1 MATILIVDDRPTNR
15 QFLLTLLGYGGHR
28 LLEAA
33 NGAEAIESVRAER
46 PDLVITDILMP
57 TMDGYEFVRHLRADP
72 GLASLPVIFYTATYS
87 EPQAKALAD
96 SCGVRIVLP
105 KPCDPER
112 ILAAVNEALGGTDS
126 VPPPRIAEIK
136 DADKPDERHRVDDK
150 LAEYVNELQSVKSKF
165 DDIVEGSVK
174 LRDKRD
180 QVRQLSERF
189 SENVMSLQRI
199 ASRLSA
205 IIEVGMEMTAERN
218 PARLVEL
225 FFAAACDIIDS
236 KYAAVGMLDEQERE
250 LGFVF
255 TKGVEARMY
264 READASRKGVLGAL
278 LAGHRQ
284 VRGQSAGAR
293 IGADELPPAHPRVR
307 NFLGIPV
314 ASKERVYGWLYFADK
329 RGEGEFTEEDERL
342 AGMMAAKLAVL
353 YENAVLYDVIQRHAT
368 QLQIEIAERRRAEQ
382 AVRESEAKFRELIEQ
397 ASDGIF
403 VTDAQGNFKLVN
415 PRFCEMLGYSEE
427 ALLRLSAA
435 DTYAAEEK
443 ALFAQRIADLGEI
456 KTRLFERMMRR
467 KDGTLFPVEMSV
479 RRLSSG
485 MNQGIVRDITERRKA
500 QQALAESQAAL
511 HRAQLLAKLGH
522 ILTQPD
528 RSFERWSDTL
538 PQLIGVEPD
547 RMPRSTREWLDLLH
561 PEDRARFRS
570 TAIEA
575 GRKGQREEVEYRLKR
590 ADGAWI
596 HVRQVIEPLQSQAGA
611 EGGKRWF
618 STLQDVT
625 EQKQAQEALAES
637 EFRFRQLTENITEA
651 FWLTD
656 PFKSEMLY
664 ISAAYE
670 KIWGRS
676 CQALYASPRDWVEAI
691 HPEDRQ
697 RVLDAAIAKQARGD
711 YDEEYRIVRPD
722 GSMRWI
728 RDRAFPVSDSE
739 GRVYRIAGV
748 AEDITERKRAADKI
762 RRLNRVYAVL
772 SGINTL
778 IVRARD
784 RDELFRESCTI
795 AVEAGQFPMA
805 WIGLVDRETTRVKPV
820 AWGGAAEQFLAS
832 APLSMSANRA
842 TSRGLSGS
850 AISEK
855 KAMIANDI
863 QSDSRTQMK
872 EQCRERGINSLA
884 FLPLIVGDEGIGVLA
899 LYASETGFFD
909 EEEMKLLLEL
919 AGDISFALDHIEK
932 EEKLNYLAYY
942 DALTGLANRTLFHE
956 RVDQHVHDAGRTR
969 RKVAVMLIDVD
980 RFKTINDTLG
990 RHAGDEI
997 LKGAVRRMLQYGD
1010 PGHLARINADRFAMV
1025 MPGVN
1030 TEQDVARR
1038 VEEQLRG
1045 CFGEPYRVGG
1055 TELRI
1060 AAKLGIALFPSDGAD
1075 AETLFK
1081 NAEAALKKAK
1091 ASGERYMFYTQEMTE
1106 RIAERLALESKLR
1119 RALERQE
1126 FVLDY

>member
-33 NGAEAIESVRAER
+33 NGAEALERVRAER

-57 TMDGYEFVRHLRADP
+57 TMDGYEFVAHLRADP
-72 GLASLPVIFYTATYS
+72 DLAPMPVIFYTATYS

-112 ILAAVNEALGGTDS
+112 ILAAVNEALGITDS
-126 VPPPRIAEIK
+126 APAPSAGAARNE
-136 DADKPDERHRVDDK
+136 DKAGEPHKVDDQ

-174 LRDKRD
+174 LRTKRA
-180 QVRQLSERF
+180 QVRQLSEQF

-205 IIEVGMEMTAERN
+205 IIEVGMEMRN

-236 KYAAVGMLDEQERE
+236 KYAAIGMLDEQEQALR
-250 LGFVF
+250 FIF
-255 TKGVEARMY
+255 AKGVDVQIY
-264 READASRKGVLGAL
+264 RDADGGRAGILGVLL
-278 LAGHRQ
+278 QGHRPL
-284 VRGQSAGAR
+284 RSRTDAGPD
-293 IGADELPPAHPRVR
+293 GLPTGHPRVR
-307 NFLGIPV
+307 NFLGVPV
-314 ASKERVYGWLYFADK
+314 ASKERVYGWLFFAEK
-329 RGEGEFTEEDERL
+329 RGEGEFSEEDERL

-528 RSFERWSDTL
+528 GSFERWSDTL

-772 SGINTL
+772 SGIPTL

-820 AWGGAAEQFLAS
+820 AWGGGAEQFLAS
-832 APLSMSANRA
+832 APLSMGANRA
-842 TSRGLSGS
+842 AGRGMSGT

-884 FLPLIVGDEGIGVLA
+884 FLPLIVENEGIGVLA
-899 LYASETGFFD
+899 LYASEIGFFD

-942 DALTGLANRTLFHE
+942 DSLTGLANRDLLHE
-956 RVDQHVHDAGRTR
+956 RLTQSVRAASRDE
-969 RKVAVMLIDVD
+969 RKLAVIVLDIE
-980 RFKTINDTLG
+980 RFKAINDSFG
-990 RHAGDEI
+990 RQAGDEL
-997 LKGAVRRMLQYGD
+997 LKQFAAGLGRVSGD
-1010 PGHLARINADRFAMV
+1010 PTRLA
-1025 MPGVN
+1025 
-1030 TEQDVARR
+1030 
-1038 VEEQLRG
+1038 
-1045 CFGEPYRVGG
+1045 RVGG
-1055 TELRI
+1055 DHFVVVLRGLKVEEEVARFYEQRLREYFAQPFRIANHDLRI
-1060 AAKLGIALFPSDGAD
+1060 SAKAGIAIYPNDGSDAD
-1075 AETLFK
+1075 ALLR
-1081 NAEAALKKAK
+1081 NAEAALKKTK
-1091 ASGERYMFYTQEMTE
+1091 ASGERYLFYTQQMTE
-1106 RIAERLALESKLR
+1106 RIA
-1119 RALERQE
+1119 
-1126 FVLDY
+1126 

>member
-691 HPEDRQ
+691 HPRDRQ

-832 APLSMSANRA
+832 APLSMGANRA
-842 TSRGLSGS
+842 AGRGMSGT

-956 RVDQHVHDAGRTR
+956 RVDQHVQDAGRAG
-969 RKVAVMLIDVD
+969 RKLAVMLI
-980 RFKTINDTLG
+980 
-990 RHAGDEI
+990 
-997 LKGAVRRMLQYGD
+997 
-1010 PGHLARINADRFAMV
+1010 
-1025 MPGVN
+1025 
-1030 TEQDVARR
+1030 
-1038 VEEQLRG
+1038 
-1045 CFGEPYRVGG
+1045 
-1055 TELRI
+1055 
-1060 AAKLGIALFPSDGAD
+1060 
-1075 AETLFK
+1075 
-1081 NAEAALKKAK
+1081 
-1091 ASGERYMFYTQEMTE
+1091 
-1106 RIAERLALESKLR
+1106 
-1119 RALERQE
+1119 
-1126 FVLDY
+1126 